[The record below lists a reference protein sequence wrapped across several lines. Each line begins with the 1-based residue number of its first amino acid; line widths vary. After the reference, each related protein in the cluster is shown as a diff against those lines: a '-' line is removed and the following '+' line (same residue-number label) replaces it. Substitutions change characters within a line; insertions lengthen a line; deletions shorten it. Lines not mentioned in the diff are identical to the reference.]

1 MKNSVTTSLLEQ
13 VSKKSKLSKIEL
25 AFLSDYYHRLS
36 GQDYTDQ
43 RSEFFLDAAKAH
55 LDLAQKRTP
64 KTHSIQIKTITNRQ
78 GQPGSLISIVT
89 DDRPFIVDSLINTLV
104 RLNKRIDRT
113 NHPIFEVERTKKHKL
128 TSLERR
134 KSNKST
140 PEGSQ
145 ISEAF
150 IQFETEAISDLE
162 QSEVIKELRAVL
174 ENIGFVTDDWEEMK
188 KTVHSL
194 GQMIDKTRKGPAFA
208 EYQALLNWMADDH
221 FAFIGYAEI
230 EQTRKQNGSEQNK
243 IDNQSLKGIL
253 RAFKKDGIDILST
266 LPPLV
271 ESQTAPFIFTKS
283 RKRILIHRAN
293 YLDVI
298 LIDHDFD
305 TTKKSKSNKRRV
317 SCILGFL
324 AGSTTTSAIASIPHL
339 RSKAEYIL
347 ETSTL
352 RQRSY
357 AYKSL
362 RTILETLPRE
372 LIFQLSSKA
381 LYGLC
386 MSLLNHQERRVT
398 RVHIKHNVCGHFY
411 SCLVYVPKDL
421 FNTDLR
427 KRIQSHLSARLGASE
442 ITFNVRFSESILTQ
456 IHFTVFVSNPPKK
469 KINQDTLEK
478 EIQVMAQD
486 WEEQLAQSLQSKFSL
501 SDANSVFCDWKQGI
515 SPSYRL
521 DHDIE
526 TAVSDITLL
535 EQLQLIDLGETNERG
550 LITAKVELD
559 REKKTSHLRLYSAD
573 RSMPLSDALPILD
586 NMGLR
591 VPGEQPYSLTNSDGQ
606 IYWIN
611 HFEIVDKSNQ
621 PVSAEIDKVIEEG
634 FMAIWFGNCE
644 NDGFNQLMTITGLD
658 WRQVNVIRCYFAY
671 LKQIRLRYSDKH
683 IIESLLKYPDIVTQI
698 VMLFEAK
705 FRPPGNH
712 TRAQKIQSELTKL
725 LPEIQTLDEER
736 IFNALIDTLNATVR
750 TNYFQTVQG
759 EHKSTISLKLSPRS
773 IPRIPE
779 PAPLHEIFVYSPRM
793 EGVHLRGGDVAR
805 GGLRWSERPDDYRTE
820 VLGLVK
826 AQQVKNA
833 VIVPVGS
840 KGGFVAKQLPFSDR
854 DQIQKE
860 VIACYRLFISGL
872 LDITDNISGKKVIP
886 AEQCVRL
893 DGEDPYLVVAA
904 DKGTATFSD
913 IANGISIDANF
924 WLGDAFASG
933 GSEGY
938 DHKKMGIT
946 ARGAW
951 ESVKRHFRELGK
963 DIQSQE
969 FTVAAIG
976 DMAGDV
982 FGNGM
987 LLSEHIQLVAAF
999 NHLHIFIDPTPNCK
1013 KSFSERKRLFG
1024 LPRSSWTD
1032 YNQKLISKGGGI
1044 FPRTAKSIDLSPQAM
1059 KALSTTRKQVTPDE
1073 LINIILKSN
1082 QELLW
1087 NGGIGTYIK
1096 SSNETNEEAQDR
1108 NNDAVRVDSS
1118 ELKVKVI
1125 GEGGNLGLTQK
1136 ARIEFNKLGGYCY
1149 TDAIDN
1155 SAGVDTSDHEVNI
1168 KILLN
1173 QLVAKKKLS
1182 KTERNKLLSLMEKAV
1197 GEHVLLNNYT
1207 QTEILSIESCF
1218 AKQRMSGHVQ
1228 AIQSLSASGLLNRKI
1243 EYLPEDTELI
1253 ERAAQNSPLTRAELA
1268 VVMAYSK
1275 MELYDCIL
1283 QSDISQAKH
1292 MKPVLLSYFPPRL
1305 VQKYETEV
1313 AKHPLG
1319 KEIISTVVT
1328 NDMVGTMG
1336 PAFHIRMQQSTGAA
1350 KENVVRAYLV
1360 AKDAIESESLINDVR
1375 SFDNRLPALT
1385 QQKFLLEISGAIES
1399 CVLWLLDME
1408 TQKLDVTAVLKRYNK
1423 VLKDYRKQLLDFSE
1437 NQIPAEFAKL
1447 TNQLPDDSK
1456 RAVKSSLESVW
1467 ALAWTFDIIDIALK
1481 NKTAVSKVMQ
1491 SYFIVQDKL
1500 ELISIKQ
1507 QIHALPAEDQWRQQA
1522 RSALS
1527 SSLRKSHA
1535 EITNTALRAA
1545 SKKSVE
1551 KTIETWLS
1559 NNDSGIQSLNKIL
1572 LAMKSDPEPDFAML
1586 TVVVNEL
1593 SKFTQ
1598 KN

>member
-1 MKNSVTTSLLEQ
+1 MKNTVTTSLLEQ
-13 VSKKSKLSKIEL
+13 ITRKSKPSKVEL

-36 GQDYTDQ
+36 GQDYVAE
-43 RSEFFLDAAKAH
+43 RSEFFLHAAKIH
-55 LDLAQKRTP
+55 LDLAQKRAP
-64 KTHSIQIKTITNRQ
+64 ETHLIQIDSITNRQ
-78 GQPGSLISIVT
+78 GLPSSLVSIVT
-89 DDRPFIVDSLINTLV
+89 NDRPFIIDSLINTLT

-113 NHPIFEVERTKKHKL
+113 NHPIFEVERTKKNKL
-128 TSLERR
+128 VSLQRR
-134 KSNKST
+134 KSSNSAF
-140 PEGSQ
+140 EDNH

-162 QSEVIKELRAVL
+162 QSEIIDELHSVL

-188 KTVHSL
+188 QTVYDL
-194 GQMIDKTRKGPAFA
+194 GRMIDKSKKGPAFA
-208 EYQALLNWMADDH
+208 EYQALLDWMADDH

-230 EQTRKQNGSEQNK
+230 EQTKKQSGSVANK
-243 IDNQSLKGIL
+243 VDSRSLKGIL
-253 RAFKKDGIDILST
+253 RAFQKDGVDILSV

-271 ESQTAPFIFTKS
+271 ESQTAPLIFTKS
-283 RKRILIHRAN
+283 HKRILIHRAN
-293 YLDVI
+293 YLDTI

-305 TTKKSKSNKRRV
+305 SAKKSKSGKRRV

-324 AGSTTTSAIASIPHL
+324 AGSTATSAISTIPHL

-347 ETSTL
+347 QTSTL
-352 RQRSY
+352 RKRSY

-372 LIFQLSSKA
+372 LIFQLGSKA

-398 RVHIKHNVCGHFY
+398 RVHIKHNVCEHFY
-411 SCLVYVPKDL
+411 TCLVYVPKDL

-442 ITFNVRFSESILTQ
+442 VTFNVRFSESILTQ
-456 IHFTVFVSNPPKK
+456 IHFTAFVSKPPKK

-486 WEEQLAQSLQSKFSL
+486 WEEQLAQSLQTKLPL
-501 SDANSVFCDWKQGI
+501 SDANSVFCDWRQGI

-521 DHDIE
+521 DHDID
-526 TAVSDITLL
+526 TAVSDISLL
-535 EQLQLIDLGETNERG
+535 EQLQLIDLGESNERG
-550 LITAKVELD
+550 LITAKVECD
-559 REKKTSHLRLYSAD
+559 AEKKTSHLRLYSAD

-591 VPGEQPYSLTNSDGQ
+591 VPGEQPYSLTHSDGQ
-606 IYWIN
+606 TYWIN
-611 HFEIVDKSNQ
+611 HFEVVDKNNLAI
-621 PVSAEIDKVIEEG
+621 SAELDKVIEDG
-634 FMAIWFGNCE
+634 FMAIWFGSCE
-644 NDGFNQLMTITGLD
+644 NDGFNQLITLTGLD

-683 IIESLLKYPDIVTQI
+683 IIESLLKYPIIVTQI
-698 VMLFEAK
+698 VTLFEAR
-705 FRPPGNH
+705 FTPPGNQIK
-712 TRAQKIQSELTKL
+712 AKKSENELAKL

-750 TNYFQTVQG
+750 TNYFQTVKG
-759 EHKSTISLKLSPRS
+759 EYKSTISLKLSPRS

-840 KGGFVAKQLPFSDR
+840 KGGFVAKQLPNSDR

-872 LDITDNISGKKVIP
+872 LDITDNISGKKIIP

-963 DIQSQE
+963 DIQSE
-969 FTVAAIG
+969 NFTVAAIG

-987 LLSEHIQLVAAF
+987 LLSEHIQLIAAF
-999 NHLHIFIDPTPNCK
+999 NHLHIFIDPTPDSK
-1013 KSFSERKRLFG
+1013 KSFTERKRLFA

-1032 YNQKLISKGGGI
+1032 YNEKLISKGGGI
-1044 FPRTAKSIDLSPQAM
+1044 FSRSAKSIDLSPQAM
-1059 KALSTTRKQVTPDE
+1059 KALSTSRKQVTPDE

-1096 SSNETNEEAQDR
+1096 ASTETNEEAQDR
-1108 NNDAVRVDSS
+1108 NNDALRVDAS
-1118 ELKVKVI
+1118 ELRIKVI

-1136 ARIEFNKLGGYCY
+1136 ARIEFNALGGYCY

-1182 KTERNKLLSLMEKAV
+1182 KPERNKLLSQMEKAV

-1207 QTEILSIESCF
+1207 QTEILSIEACF
-1218 AKQRMSGHVQ
+1218 AKQRMPGHVQ
-1228 AIQSLSASGLLNRKI
+1228 AIQTLTSAGLLNREI
-1243 EYLPEDTELI
+1243 EYLPEDTELA
-1253 ERAAQNSPLTRAELA
+1253 ERAAQNYPLTRAELA

-1292 MKPVLLSYFPPRL
+1292 MQPVLLSYFPPRL
-1305 VQKYETEV
+1305 VQKYESDV

-1336 PAFHIRMQQSTGAA
+1336 PAFHIRMEQATGAP
-1350 KENVVRAYLV
+1350 KENIVRAYLI
-1360 AKDAIESESLINDVR
+1360 AKEAIESEALIDTVR
-1375 SFDNRLPALT
+1375 SFDNNLPAT
-1385 QQKFLLEISGAIES
+1385 IQQKLLLEISNAIES
-1399 CVLWLLDME
+1399 SVLWLLDME
-1408 TQKLDVTAVLKRYNK
+1408 LRKLDVTAVLKRYSK
-1423 VLKDYRKQLLDFSE
+1423 ALKEYRKRLADI
-1437 NQIPAEFAKL
+1437 NDDQIPAEYRKL
-1447 TNQLPDDSK
+1447 IKQFSEKQK
-1456 RAVKSSLESVW
+1456 RDAGSSIRTVW
-1467 ALAWTFDIIDIALK
+1467 ALAWTFDIVNIALQ
-1481 NKTAVSKVMQ
+1481 NKIAVSKVMQ
-1491 SYFIVQDKL
+1491 CYFVIQN
-1500 ELISIKQ
+1500 ELDLTNIKQ
-1507 QIHALPAEDQWRQQA
+1507 QIHSLPAEDQWRQQA
-1522 RSALS
+1522 RSTLS
-1527 SSLRKSHA
+1527 SSLRKSHG
-1535 EITNTALRAA
+1535 EIANTALRTA
-1545 SKKSVE
+1545 SKKPVEESV
-1551 KTIETWLS
+1551 KIWLS
-1559 NNDSGIQSLNKIL
+1559 NNSAGIKTLNQML
-1572 LAMKSDPEPDFAML
+1572 RAMRSDPEPDFAML

-1593 SKFTQ
+1593 TKFASP
-1598 KN
+1598 K